1 MMQDYYS
8 VRVWQ
13 LKPGAST
20 TELEALTASGI
31 LEMQR
36 WIPGVKHLSLIRLT
50 GESVI
55 GRYLLIT
62 TFTNYEAYKH
72 WRQVEEEGPDYW
84 ERYASVL
91 MHWEQLS
98 ALIEEYVGEAVV
110 DTNVEEGYK

>member
-1 MMQDYYS
+1 MQDYYS

-13 LKPGAST
+13 LKPGASAA
-20 TELEALTASGI
+20 ELEALTASGL

-36 WIPGVKHLSLIRLT
+36 WIPGVKHLSLVRLT
-50 GESVI
+50 DE
-55 GRYLLIT
+55 RYLLIT
-62 TFTNYEAYKH
+62 TFVNAQAYKR

-98 ALIEEYVGEAVV
+98 ALIEEYVGEGVV
-110 DTNVEEGYK
+110 DASIEKGRDN

>member
-1 MMQDYYS
+1 MQNYYS

-13 LKPGAST
+13 LKPGASAGDV
-20 TELEALTASGI
+20 EALAASGM

-36 WIPGVKHLSLIRLT
+36 WIPGVKYLSLIRLR
-50 GESVI
+50 GES

-62 TFTNYEAYKH
+62 TFENSEAYRR

-98 ALIEEYVGEAVV
+98 ALVEEYAGEAVV
-110 DTNVEEGYK
+110 DASVEEEYR